1 MKDPLG
7 NPNVVTVRCQLAL
20 AVYGN
25 SFGNLGN
32 PLVEKSALAMAGT
45 PSIVGVCWWI
55 SGGVMHHESA
65 CKSEFQVRF
74 LEWGPS
80 SVALSVER
88 ETMKPSVEWW
98 TKNVE
103 CAWVR
108 APPEEPY
115 RQTWET

>member
-1 MKDPLG
+1 MWTRVLPVGPGSMRKSG
-7 NPNVVTVRCQLAL
+7 R
-20 AVYGN
+20 
-25 SFGNLGN
+25 NLGN
-32 PLVEKSALAMAGT
+32 LLVEKSALAVAGT
-45 PSIVGVCWWI
+45 PSVVGVCWWI

-80 SVALSVER
+80 SVAQSVER

>member
-1 MKDPLG
+1 MWIRVLPVGLG
-7 NPNVVTVRCQLAL
+7 SVRKSCR
-20 AVYGN
+20 
-25 SFGNLGN
+25 NLGN
-32 PLVEKSALAMAGT
+32 PLVEKSALAVAGT

-80 SVALSVER
+80 SVAQSVER
-88 ETMKPSVEWW
+88 KTMKPSVE
-98 TKNVE
+98 

-108 APPEEPY
+108 VPPEEPY
-115 RQTWET
+115 GQTWET

>member
-1 MKDPLG
+1 
-7 NPNVVTVRCQLAL
+7 
-20 AVYGN
+20 
-25 SFGNLGN
+25 
-32 PLVEKSALAMAGT
+32 
-45 PSIVGVCWWI
+45 
-55 SGGVMHHESA
+55 MHHESA

-80 SVALSVER
+80 SVAQSVER

-108 APPEEPY
+108 APPDEPY
-115 RQTWET
+115 